1 MPAENWKLCSLK
13 KKIQYLILH
22 YSLSIKNSRS
32 CKVYHVDIDRQCTS
46 IRIIGNSLY
55 TCICVIFAN
64 TVVSDI
70 LIQVNIN
77 CIQSVLLRMIWL
89 QVVYHEYLNLWYKW
103 GFFPTCFYLAKKCH
117 FQIFYVELRDVK
129 ISRGQTICCKIQDA
143 YLKYVY

>member
-1 MPAENWKLCSLK
+1 MPAENWKLCLLK

-55 TCICVIFAN
+55 TWICVIFVN
-64 TVVSDI
+64 TGVCDI

-77 CIQSVLLRMIWL
+77 CIQSVLLWMIWL
-89 QVVYHEYLNLWYKW
+89 QVVNHEYLNLWYKW
-103 GFFPTCFYLAKKCH
+103 GFFLHAYLVKKCH

-129 ISRGQTICCKIQDA
+129 ISRGQTTCCKIQDA
-143 YLKYVY
+143 YL

>member
-1 MPAENWKLCSLK
+1 MHVVSFKVLAENWKLCLL
-13 KKIQYLILH
+13 KIQYLILH

-55 TCICVIFAN
+55 TCLCVIFVN

-77 CIQSVLLRMIWL
+77 CIQSVLLWMIWF
-89 QVVYHEYLNLWYKW
+89 QVVNHEYLNLWYKW
-103 GFFPTCFYLAKKCH
+103 VFFSYMLLSSKKVS
-117 FQIFYVELRDVK
+117 FSNLLRWTT
-129 ISRGQTICCKIQDA
+129 RCKN
-143 YLKYVY
+143 